1 MTSSVSIFVIV
12 IFLACV
18 IFPTILGIV
27 AFCMMMRMSEDIRW
41 LRFKDDRGSKKP
53 MPYYKVIV
61 CCFAVS
67 VILAVVL
74 ASPVI
79 TAISTNTFNLP
90 TQSTNTAS
98 VSTFRG

>member
-1 MTSSVSIFVIV
+1 MTSSMSIFFVI

-18 IFPTILGIV
+18 IFPTIISIV

-41 LRFKDDRGSKKP
+41 LRFKDDKGSKKP
-53 MPYYKVIV
+53 MPYMKVIIS
-61 CCFAVS
+61 CFAVS

-79 TAISTNTFNLP
+79 AAMNSSFKLP
-90 TQSTNTAS
+90 MQSQQSTAT
-98 VSTFRG
+98 STIRG